1 MTEKG
6 EVSIKRLN
14 RCRADLDLAAKS
26 ICHKI
31 SKENGVQF
39 RGFRDWDT

>member
-6 EVSIKRLN
+6 EVSIERLN